1 MISLSAGCWECKSGP
16 WGPEHSDT
24 WPPEV
29 RKSCQWQSTFLT
41 KGEFPNVKLV
51 AFACRKKKGTQSE
64 AITLAEKLAQASNID
79 IFESTSQAFQDS
91 GCWKFSENKNKSSCM
106 DMESKFKTFV
116 LIVVKKKTYPLAL
129 AQKVVWVVMWV
140 VKQLKRGQ
148 LHVCLWHPDIQAT
161 TRQGEGKIEK

>member
-1 MISLSAGCWECKSGP
+1 MTSLSAGCWECKSGP

-116 LIVVKKKTYPLAL
+116 LIVIKKNILISACSKSCVSSNVSCKAIKPGPTPSVPLAPRHTSYN
-129 AQKVVWVVMWV
+129 KTG
-140 VKQLKRGQ
+140 R
-148 LHVCLWHPDIQAT
+148 
-161 TRQGEGKIEK
+161 R